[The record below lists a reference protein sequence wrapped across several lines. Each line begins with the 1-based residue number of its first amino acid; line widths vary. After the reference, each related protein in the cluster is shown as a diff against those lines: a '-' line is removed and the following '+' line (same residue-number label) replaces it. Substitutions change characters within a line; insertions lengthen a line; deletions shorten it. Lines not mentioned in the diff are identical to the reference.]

1 VSEIELDRRD
11 YKRACMAVAATM
23 AAVIAALLL
32 LATTSRTK
40 PAPEEPPVDTVEA
53 PTEVK
58 AEDPAYR
65 EDPPII
71 EPAEE
76 AGEEA
81 TYQAAGDYGN
91 LPPELAAVAA
101 WGFTP
106 EGFAWTVEH
115 YLAWRETYPEGYAR
129 LVQLYRGEPCPLQLD
144 PPMVQAIELAGVG
157 ADIDEYLA
165 RRGSPLSGYGLEFA
179 KAGYDW
185 SVNPFLLVAVAGA
198 ESTFANNGSLSR
210 TNHNAWGMLG
220 PNAFTSQAG
229 IPVYNGACWWP
240 DWPTAID
247 GAAMFMSH
255 YWPGAQTA
263 YDLRGYCE
271 GNPPSWISR
280 VEGVRRELG
289 GAPWTR

>member
-11 YKRACMAVAATM
+11 YKRACMAVAAIM
-23 AAVIAALLL
+23 AAVTAALLL
-32 LATTSRTK
+32 LAMTSRTK
-40 PAPEEPPVDTVEA
+40 PAPEEPPVETVEV
-53 PTEVK
+53 PTE
-58 AEDPAYR
+58 ARSDDPATW
-65 EDPPII
+65 EGPPII
-71 EPAEE
+71 ELAEE
-76 AGEEA
+76 AEEA
-81 TYQAAGDYGN
+81 EREVTYQAAGDYGY
-91 LPPELAAVAA
+91 LCPELVAKAA

-106 EGFAWTVEH
+106 EGFAWNVEN
-115 YLAWRETYPEGYAR
+115 YLAWRELYPEGYAQMVR
-129 LVQLYRGEPCPLQLD
+129 WYRGEPCPLQLD
-144 PPMVQAIELAGVG
+144 PPMVQAVELAGVG

-198 ESTFANNGSLSR
+198 ESTFATNGSLSR

-220 PNAFTSQAG
+220 SCPG
-229 IPVYNGACWWP
+229 VEHVNGACWWP

-247 GAAMFMSH
+247 GAAMFMSY
-255 YWPGAQTA
+255 YWPEAQTA

-271 GNPPSWISR
+271 GNPPSWIGR